1 MPQTTSAAMINPE
14 VWGDMA
20 QAQFTGAVRVG
31 GSPAVVEDN
40 SLEGVPGDTI
50 HFPKWGALG
59 ELDNLTEGTPMN
71 TTAMSTDAATA
82 TIKEAGKAVEIT
94 DRARL
99 IALGDPEA
107 EARRQFGVLAAR
119 KVDADLIAQAQA
131 DETAQ
136 GGGTPLAV
144 TIPGSGAGVT
154 GKLGWANAI
163 VPAIG
168 AFGDEWE
175 PSDFAGLWIN
185 SAQLG
190 EVFADDQFIDAS
202 KLGGTDTPVRTGQLG
217 SIAGVPVYVT
227 NRLAAGKFLIM
238 KRNALGLLY
247 KRRPLVESDR
257 DILARSTVITTTM
270 HYAVKRLDDKAVCV
284 GSLTEGA

>member
-1 MPQTTSAAMINPE
+1 MAQTTSAVVVVPE

-20 QAQFTGAVRVG
+20 QAQFAGAVRVA
-31 GSPAVVEDN
+31 GSAAVIEDN
-40 SLEGVPGDTI
+40 TLEGAPGDTI

-59 ELDNLTEGTPMN
+59 DLDDLSETTPM
-71 TTAMSTDAATA
+71 TPVAMSTKAATA

-94 DRARL
+94 DKAKL
-99 IALGDPEA
+99 TALGDPEA
-107 EARRQFGVLAAR
+107 EARRQFGILAAR
-119 KVDADLIAQAQA
+119 KVDAALIAQAQA

-136 GGGTPLAV
+136 GGGTPFKVTTAAGATRLAW
-144 TIPGSGAGVT
+144 GT
-154 GKLGWANAI
+154 GI

-190 EVFADDQFIDAS
+190 DVFLDDQFVNAS
-202 KLGGTDTPVRTGQLG
+202 KLGAESPVRTGQVG
-217 SIAGVPVYVT
+217 IVGGVPVFVT
-227 NRLAAGKFLIM
+227 NRLAPGKFLLM
-238 KRNALGLLY
+238 KRGALGLLY

-257 DILARSTVITTTM
+257 DILARSTVVTTTM
-270 HYAVKRLDDKAVCV
+270 HYAVKRLDDRGVCV
-284 GSLTEGA
+284 GTLATS

>member
-1 MPQTTSAAMINPE
+1 MPQTTAAAMIVPE

-20 QAQFTGAVRVG
+20 QAQFTGAVRVA
-31 GSPAVVEDN
+31 GSGAVIED
-40 SLEGVPGDTI
+40 STLEGAPGDTI

-59 ELDNLTEGTPMN
+59 ELDELTEGTPM
-71 TTAMSTDAATA
+71 TTAAMSTDDATA

-94 DRARL
+94 DKARL
-99 IALGDPEA
+99 TSLGNPED
-107 EARRQFGVLAAR
+107 EARRQFGILAAR

-136 GGGTPLAV
+136 GGSNPYRLTTAAGATKLAW
-144 TIPGSGAGVT
+144 ST
-154 GKLGWANAI
+154 GI

-168 AFGDEWE
+168 KFGDEWE

-190 EVFADDQFIDAS
+190 DVFLDDQFINAS
-202 KLGGTDTPVRTGQLG
+202 KLGGTDTPVRSGQLG
-217 SIAGVPVYVT
+217 VIGGVPVFVT
-227 NRLAAGKFLIM
+227 NRLTAGKFMLL
-238 KRNALGLLY
+238 KRNSLGLLY

-257 DILARSTVITTTM
+257 DILARSTVVTTTM
-270 HYAVKRLDDKAVCV
+270 HYAVKRLDDKGVCV
-284 GSLTEGA
+284 GTLATT